1 MKNCLIEKG
10 FRRNRRARVV
20 GGEAQGVL
28 YRGAGCEEAPLPP
41 RDKDEQGIEQSHL
54 NATQQTTSKGA
65 SPPEHREME
74 ALRVVTY
81 NWLALGCSTGPEAA
95 CLCNRRG
102 SMPWGKQEQ

>member
-1 MKNCLIEKG
+1 MYKFSSLK
-10 FRRNRRARVV
+10 FKHRN
-20 GGEAQGVL
+20 L
-28 YRGAGCEEAPLPP
+28 NWTL

-65 SPPEHREME
+65 SPPGHREME

-81 NWLALGCSTGPEAA
+81 NWLALGCGTGPEAA